1 MFNNVTTI
9 TTIYVE
15 FGDTTRVRTKLEATE
30 LDCTGI
36 NFIEGA
42 APPTFTVTFNGNGG
56 TPGEAS
62 RFVEQNTAVG
72 ELPSASRAGYWA
84 FDGWWTA
91 ETGGTQVD
99 ASTLVTADVEYF
111 AHWTDTTPPDYATI
125 LGAPAGM
132 TFVSSGDKTWV
143 AGGTVDEKT
152 TVKSGLE
159 PTDHSKSST
168 LTATFSGAGTLSFWY
183 KVESEPGWD
192 VLEVS
197 IDGGGNCLGG
207 PYQNSGTVSWTKY
220 DEVLA
225 AGNHTVVWTYS
236 KDSSTSV
243 GADCAWLAEVSFG
256 EVAPPVQHTVTFN
269 GNGGLVAGDVATTT
283 LQVND
288 GAAVGPLPSATLT
301 GYTLAGWFTAASGGT
316 EIETTTPVTADVEY
330 FAHWTPNTYTV
341 TFDANGGDSVTPASK
356 QVTYDSTY
364 GDLATATRAG
374 YWEFAGWWTAAS
386 GGDQVTAA
394 TAVKITAAQTLYA
407 HWTNTTPPPTQ
418 YTVTFNGNGGL
429 IGGAATTTRQV
440 DDGAEIGSLPTAT
453 LTGYTQNGWWTA
465 ATGGTEV
472 YTDTSVTADTEVF
485 AHWTPNTY
493 TVYFDGNSGTPAEA
507 SKTVTY
513 DSTYGTLPS
522 ATRDGNW
529 TLEGW
534 WTTTDDSGVKVE
546 ETTTV
551 KITDDQT
558 LYAHWTDTTPTQ
570 YTVWFN
576 ANGGSC
582 TYALTKVNAGAAIS
596 TGTAGALPTPTH
608 TNPYMVFIGWFT
620 QQLEGDSVGNDY
632 IVNGNGTIYAHWNDT
647 TPTPPSPTW
656 TVEFNANGGTCSAE
670 PFVVDDGA
678 TIGSVGALP
687 TATRTGYTQNGWWT
701 AASGGSEV
709 TTATTISEDTEVYA
723 HWTPNTYTVTFD
735 KNGGDSVS
743 PTSKQVTYDATYGEL
758 PTPAR
763 AGYWSFDGWFTASS
777 GGDQVTAATPVTIT
791 AAQTLYAHWTDTTP
805 PPPTWTVTFNA
816 NGGSCVEDQRTVDDG
831 DSIGALPA
839 ATLTGYTQ
847 NGWWTAADGGT
858 EVYTDTSVTADT
870 EVFAHWTP
878 NTYTVYFDG
887 NGGTPSAASITV
899 TYDSTYGAM
908 PTAELD
914 GWSFDGWWTAA
925 EGGTLVTASSAVTIT
940 DDQTLY
946 AHWTD
951 SGYVV
956 TFDAN
961 GGVAEFDRV
970 TREFSA
976 AVGSMPQAVKD
987 GCALL
992 GWFTEPYGGGTE
1004 VTPATVVTAS
1014 FTCYAVWNEN
1024 DGDSIYKTAV
1034 VDGIEWTYRVLGS
1047 SAELYNRGNPVIPA
1061 DTVGAIT
1068 VPAKL
1073 DGRNVVSIRDRA
1085 FYGCTGITA
1094 VIIPD
1099 SVTGIGVDAFAFCSS
1114 LEAVQCGKKVSGVD
1128 QGAFR
1133 YCTSL
1138 IAVEFKNANPIF
1150 PDDDMTTFEG
1160 ANGIYWQ
1167 INVPKT
1173 ANKWPDTWRGR
1184 GVNKYPYNAHV
1195 EVNYLDHAENPEY
1208 GKITKFTN
1216 TEIGKKLALKATA
1229 NRGYASAGWYDGET
1243 GELITRAASYSYT
1256 VTGEDRV
1263 FLADFVTVE
1272 DDIASLAI
1280 ALPDVTTATDGSIE
1294 IDLGAATES
1303 YSEPKFAVKGL
1314 PSGLKYDA
1322 KTQKITGKAAKPG
1335 IYTVEVKAT
1344 NVSQKQAT
1352 AASTATFEMV
1362 VPNKTD
1368 PEILVADSYGEYIPG
1383 VEYVETIPEAVGC
1396 KAAGLPSGMK
1406 WTEKD
1411 IVDKTTGAVITPA
1424 YSFYGAATKP
1434 GNYTVTFTKTI
1445 GKDKHEA
1452 TATVAVGPLPKLT
1465 LTAVGYVD
1473 GSKVTGAGDYPAN
1486 KGVSLKATAGAG
1498 NVFSCWIDV
1507 ETGDI
1512 ISRAAN
1518 YTYTMADHDKTLYA
1532 EFTTAAE
1539 DAANLGLNV
1548 GGFAQYDKNKILVD
1562 DNAVWNETT
1571 IPQGVYVEWPLV
1583 PQTVSLA
1590 TITVS
1595 GLPTGLK
1602 FTAKDIVDSKTKA
1615 VVVPA
1620 NTIYGVP
1627 TAASKNVSGVYTP
1640 SRVKI
1645 AMTTAGKVKSE
1656 YTLDL
1661 TVTAME
1667 PWAVGPFNGGYNNI
1681 CQATL
1686 TVASSG
1692 KISGKLLFF
1701 DGDTC
1706 TLAADSFSSFDGS
1719 IYTAHV
1725 AAKLGGE
1732 TSLFTLRI
1740 GEGEIGGEAQLVDEG
1755 GNVMN
1760 LWQTD
1765 WKSDKWKAIA
1775 APFAKAGSISLGDA
1789 STWVTL
1795 KFDTS
1800 GAVKLAGEFL
1810 VDGTRLKAS
1819 SSATVIPTEMYG
1831 DDGSFGGWVFIYFPP
1846 KTGKYDG
1853 IVRRQYLRWSAADKS
1868 FSFEPI
1874 AP

>member
-1 MFNNVTTI
+1 M
-9 TTIYVE
+9 
-15 FGDTTRVRTKLEATE
+15 
-30 LDCTGI
+30 
-36 NFIEGA
+36 
-42 APPTFTVTFNGNGG
+42 
-56 TPGEAS
+56 
-62 RFVEQNTAVG
+62 
-72 ELPSASRAGYWA
+72 
-84 FDGWWTA
+84 
-91 ETGGTQVD
+91 
-99 ASTLVTADVEYF
+99 
-111 AHWTDTTPPDYATI
+111 
-125 LGAPAGM
+125 
-132 TFVSSGDKTWV
+132 
-143 AGGTVDEKT
+143 
-152 TVKSGLE
+152 
-159 PTDHSKSST
+159 
-168 LTATFSGAGTLSFWY
+168 
-183 KVESEPGWD
+183 
-192 VLEVS
+192 
-197 IDGGGNCLGG
+197 
-207 PYQNSGTVSWTKY
+207 
-220 DEVLA
+220 
-225 AGNHTVVWTYS
+225 
-236 KDSSTSV
+236 
-243 GADCAWLAEVSFG
+243 
-256 EVAPPVQHTVTFN
+256 
-269 GNGGLVAGDVATTT
+269 
-283 LQVND
+283 
-288 GAAVGPLPSATLT
+288 
-301 GYTLAGWFTAASGGT
+301 
-316 EIETTTPVTADVEY
+316 
-330 FAHWTPNTYTV
+330 
-341 TFDANGGDSVTPASK
+341 
-356 QVTYDSTY
+356 
-364 GDLATATRAG
+364 
-374 YWEFAGWWTAAS
+374 
-386 GGDQVTAA
+386 
-394 TAVKITAAQTLYA
+394 
-407 HWTNTTPPPTQ
+407 
-418 YTVTFNGNGGL
+418 
-429 IGGAATTTRQV
+429 
-440 DDGAEIGSLPTAT
+440 
-453 LTGYTQNGWWTA
+453 
-465 ATGGTEV
+465 
-472 YTDTSVTADTEVF
+472 
-485 AHWTPNTY
+485 
-493 TVYFDGNSGTPAEA
+493 
-507 SKTVTY
+507 
-513 DSTYGTLPS
+513 
-522 ATRDGNW
+522 
-529 TLEGW
+529 
-534 WTTTDDSGVKVE
+534 
-546 ETTTV
+546 
-551 KITDDQT
+551 
-558 LYAHWTDTTPTQ
+558 
-570 YTVWFN
+570 
-576 ANGGSC
+576 
-582 TYALTKVNAGAAIS
+582 
-596 TGTAGALPTPTH
+596 
-608 TNPYMVFIGWFT
+608 
-620 QQLEGDSVGNDY
+620 
-632 IVNGNGTIYAHWNDT
+632 
-647 TPTPPSPTW
+647 
-656 TVEFNANGGTCSAE
+656 
-670 PFVVDDGA
+670 
-678 TIGSVGALP
+678 
-687 TATRTGYTQNGWWT
+687 
-701 AASGGSEV
+701 
-709 TTATTISEDTEVYA
+709 
-723 HWTPNTYTVTFD
+723 
-735 KNGGDSVS
+735 
-743 PTSKQVTYDATYGEL
+743 
-758 PTPAR
+758 
-763 AGYWSFDGWFTASS
+763 
-777 GGDQVTAATPVTIT
+777 TIT
-791 AAQTLYAHWTDTTP
+791 AAQTLYAHWTDTPP

-816 NGGSCVEDQRTVDDG
+816 NGGSCVEDQRAVDDG

-858 EVYTDTSVTADT
+858 EVYTDTPIRADT

-914 GWSFDGWWTAA
+914 GWSFNGWWTAA

-1073 DGRNVVSIRDRA
+1073 DGMAVATIKDRA

-1128 QGAFR
+1128 HGAFR

-1173 ANKWPDTWRGR
+1173 ANKWPAEWRGR
-1184 GVNKYPYNAHV
+1184 GVNKYPYSAHITV
-1195 EVNYLDHAENPEY
+1195 DFSDPAENPTY
-1208 GKITKFTN
+1208 GKISTVTK
-1216 TEIGKKLALKATA
+1216 TEIGTKLTLKATA

-1314 PSGLKYDA
+1314 PAGLKYDT
-1322 KTQKITGKAAKPG
+1322 KTLKIAGKATKPG
-1335 IYTVEVKAT
+1335 VYTVEVKAT
-1344 NVSQKQAT
+1344 NASQKQAT
-1352 AASTATFEMV
+1352 AASTGTFVIV

-1368 PEILVADSYGEYIPG
+1368 AEIPLDDSYGPYVPG
-1383 VEYVETIPEAVGC
+1383 SLYTEIVPAAVGC
-1396 KAAGLPSGMK
+1396 KASGLPSGMK

-1411 IVDKTTGAVITPA
+1411 IVDKTMGLVPA
-1424 YSFYGAATKP
+1424 YSFYGAAAKP

-1445 GKDKHEA
+1445 GKEKHEA
-1452 TATVAVGPLPKLT
+1452 TATIVVGPLPKLT
-1465 LTAVGYVD
+1465 LTPIGYVD
-1473 GSKVTGAGDYPAN
+1473 GCKVTGAGDYPAN

-1512 ISRAAN
+1512 LSRAAN
-1518 YTYTMADHDKTLYA
+1518 YTYTMADSDKTLYA

-1539 DAANLGLNV
+1539 DAAHLGLNV
-1548 GGFAQYDKNKILVD
+1548 GGFAQFDQNQILVD

-1583 PQTVSLA
+1583 PDTVSLA
-1590 TITVS
+1590 TFTVS

-1602 FTAKDIVDSKTKA
+1602 FTAKDIVDSKTGA
-1615 VVVPA
+1615 VIVPA

-1640 SRVKI
+1640 TRVKI

-1656 YTLDL
+1656 YTLDV
-1661 TVTAME
+1661 TVTPME

-1706 TLAADSFSSFDGS
+1706 TFAADSFSSFDGA
-1719 IYTAHV
+1719 IYTALV
-1725 AAKLGGE
+1725 AAKLGQE
-1732 TSLFTLRI
+1732 TSHFTLRI
-1740 GEGEIGGEAQLVDEG
+1740 GEGEIGGTAQLVDED

-1775 APFAKAGSISLGDA
+1775 APFAKAAQLGLGDA
-1789 STWVTL
+1789 ETWVTL

-1800 GAVKLAGEFL
+1800 GTVKLAGEFL
-1810 VDGTRLKAS
+1810 VNGTRLKAS